1 MSWTSPGHSI
11 IPTVGIINY
20 CLCFFLS
27 ALALYHSHR
36 FMDPLRIS
44 QGLSLC
50 SADRCR
56 TTSRDL
62 STASHSFSLVSFDR
76 HSVLIKVP
84 SSSLQNSHCG
94 NFVSSK
100 PSRIH
105 STYTYYVV
113 LVGHFLIKVSSIPTV
128 GIVPLSPSASQSLYR
143 QNSLHCQVIVS
154 PQISCVP
161 SHGFPL
167 WEFMT
172 WNLLDIGYPSRIF
185 QIIISVQ
192 TSLYRFDICFQLVS
206 FTIPTVGIVKL
217 DPF

>member
-1 MSWTSPGHSI
+1 
-11 IPTVGIINY
+11 
-20 CLCFFLS
+20 
-27 ALALYHSHR
+27 
-36 FMDPLRIS
+36 MDPLRLS

-50 SADRCR
+50 SADRCQ

-62 STASHSFSLVSFDR
+62 STASRSFSLVSFDR

-100 PSRIH
+100 PSCIH
-105 STYTYYVV
+105 FTYTYSVV
-113 LVGHFLIKVSSIPTV
+113 LVGHFLIKVSLIPTV

-143 QNSLHCQVIVS
+143 QNSLE
-154 PQISCVP
+154 
-161 SHGFPL
+161 FPL

-192 TSLYRFDICFQLVS
+192 TSLYRFDICF
-206 FTIPTVGIVKL
+206 
-217 DPF
+217 

>member
-1 MSWTSPGHSI
+1 M
-11 IPTVGIINY
+11 
-20 CLCFFLS
+20 
-27 ALALYHSHR
+27 
-36 FMDPLRIS
+36 
-44 QGLSLC
+44 SLC

-62 STASHSFSLVSFDR
+62 STASLSFSLVSFDR

-84 SSSLQNSHCG
+84 FFFITKFPLWEFCFIKAISHS
-94 NFVSSK
+94 FH
-100 PSRIH
+100 IH
-105 STYTYYVV
+105 IFCCSC
-113 LVGHFLIKVSSIPTV
+113 GHFLIKVSSIPTV

-161 SHGFPL
+161 SHEFPL
-167 WEFMT
+167 WESVT
-172 WNLLDIGYPSRIF
+172 WNLLDMGYPSRLF
-185 QIIISVQ
+185 QIIISIQ
-192 TSLYRFDICFQLVS
+192 TSLYRFDICFQLVN